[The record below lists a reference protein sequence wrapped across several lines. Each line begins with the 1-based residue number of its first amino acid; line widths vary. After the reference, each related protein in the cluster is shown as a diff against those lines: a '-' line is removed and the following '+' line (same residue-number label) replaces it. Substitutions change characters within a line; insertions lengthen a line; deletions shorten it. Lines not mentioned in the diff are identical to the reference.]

1 LITAKKGI
9 KIMEKYEIN
18 RRYQFDGDTS
28 PADGEAMITVWF
40 ESGNAASSTAKQ
52 VCWFCGTITH
62 FMVLEYPPEKHVRWM
77 NVYDNVNESGYGDFF
92 KTREQA
98 DGCAVV
104 GRTACV
110 KVEYMDGEG
119 I

>member
-1 LITAKKGI
+1 MK
-9 KIMEKYEIN
+9 KYEVN

-28 PADGEAMITVWF
+28 PVDGEAMITVWF

-62 FMVLEYPPEKHVRWM
+62 FMVLEYPPETNVRWL
-77 NVYDNVNESGYGDFF
+77 NVYGGWSSSFYT
-92 KTREQA
+92 TREDA
-98 DGCAVV
+98 DRYATLH
-104 GRTACV
+104 RTECV

-119 I
+119 L